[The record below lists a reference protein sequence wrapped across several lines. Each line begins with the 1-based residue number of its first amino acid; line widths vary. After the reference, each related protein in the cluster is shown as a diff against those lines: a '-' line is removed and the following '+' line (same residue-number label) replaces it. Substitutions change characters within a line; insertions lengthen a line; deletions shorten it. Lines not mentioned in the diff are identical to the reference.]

1 VGYGVDT
8 AMETKP
14 VYKAI
19 PHLVLAIGLVF
30 AVPAQAHSELAS
42 SIPASGS
49 TVTEPKTITLRFT
62 RELRLVTLKLIGG
75 KSDEALAVDRSAP
88 AGKLFS
94 VPLPAIAPGSYEV
107 KWRAAA
113 TDGHFMRGSFS
124 FTVAASNNGQPG
136 KS

>member
-1 VGYGVDT
+1 MQKT
-8 AMETKP
+8 
-14 VYKAI
+14 
-19 PHLVLAIGLVF
+19 LVIISVVAGLLI
-30 AVPAQAHSELAS
+30 AAQAQAHSELAS
-42 SIPASGS
+42 SIPAGGS
-49 TVTEPKTITLRFT
+49 TVVAPKTITLTFT
-62 RELRLVTLKLIGG
+62 RELRLVTLKLIGEN
-75 KSDEALAVDRSAP
+75 SDEALAVDRSAP